1 MLRNIRHNKL
11 ASAFSCRPV
20 VFLFLFLFKSNN
32 VLCRAISCARNTNDE
47 TTHIPVELFQ
57 KQRNLQT
64 FVIFFKAKLF
74 SNCDVIAP
82 KCTRLLTHARMRALT
97 HSLTH
102 IQNTNKW
109 MIKMLCT
116 IWKQWKAHKRHNFTS
131 NRSICKWET
140 FCYKNNNTNK
150 MTVKKTK
157 ALVNIFAAS

>member
-11 ASAFSCRPV
+11 ASAYSCRPV

-74 SNCDVIAP
+74 SNWNVIAP
-82 KCTRLLTHARMRALT
+82 KCTRLLTHARTRALT

-102 IQNTNKW
+102 SHSQYERMDDKDVMHN
-109 MIKMLCT
+109 L
-116 IWKQWKAHKRHNFTS
+116 KAMKS
-131 NRSICKWET
+131 
-140 FCYKNNNTNK
+140 
-150 MTVKKTK
+150 
-157 ALVNIFAAS
+157 A